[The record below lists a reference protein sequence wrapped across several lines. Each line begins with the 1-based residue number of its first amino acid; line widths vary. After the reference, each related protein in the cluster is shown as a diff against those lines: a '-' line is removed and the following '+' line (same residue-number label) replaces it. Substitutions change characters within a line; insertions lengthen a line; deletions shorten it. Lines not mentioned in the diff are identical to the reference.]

1 MSLKLSYRDKVIF
14 IVVMIILVLVA
25 GFFLFIKPKFE
36 AVDSAKYTLEAKQT
50 EKANI
55 DAKIQTLPTIIESL
69 KESAKTIE
77 EKQKLFL
84 DEGHPYVNETYIRE
98 ILNDLDIEVVS
109 MTTEYTKASDIKGY
123 IVNNKN
129 ILAYKNKMDADL
141 YNELPQEVY
150 DQWNGVAKAGYP
162 VANIGVTTMNVTFKS
177 DIELNDA
184 FDFIDRMA
192 EDEKAVIINTV
203 GSGAEATEGATN
215 TNISATITMYSIF
228 PLNVEK
234 VLEET
239 DEVKP
244 LETTETPAA

>member
-36 AVDSAKYTLEAKQT
+36 AVESAKYTLETKQS
-50 EKANI
+50 EKADI
-55 DAKIQTLPTIIESL
+55 DTKIQTLPTIIESM
-69 KESAKTIE
+69 KEAAKVVE

-98 ILNDLDIEVVS
+98 ILNELNVEVVS
-109 MTTEYTKASDIKGY
+109 MSTEYTSASAIERY
-123 IVNNKN
+123 IVDNKN
-129 ILAYKNKMDADL
+129 ILVYQNKMDADL
-141 YNELPQEVY
+141 YNELSQEEY
-150 DQWNGVAKAGYP
+150 DKWNNVVREAYP
-162 VANIGVTTMNVTFKS
+162 TSIIGVTTMEVAFKS
-177 DIELNDA
+177 DYQLRDA
-184 FDFIDRMA
+184 FAFIDRMA
-192 EDEKAVIINTV
+192 EDEKAVIINTI
-203 GSGAEATEGATN
+203 GSSREESENSDDVDVT
-215 TNISATITMYSIF
+215 ATITMYSVF

-244 LETTETPAA
+244 LEAAAE

>member
-1 MSLKLSYRDKVIF
+1 MNLKLSYRDKVIF

-36 AVDSAKYTLEAKQT
+36 AVDSAKYTLEKKQS
-50 EKANI
+50 EKADI
-55 DAKIQTLPTIIESL
+55 DAKIQTLPSIIEAM
-69 KESAKTIE
+69 KESAKVVE

-98 ILNDLDIEVVS
+98 ILNELNVEVRS
-109 MTTEYTKASDIKGY
+109 METQYTKASNINRY
-123 IVNNKN
+123 IVANKN
-129 ILAYKNKMDADL
+129 ILAYQNKMDADL

-150 DQWNGVAKAGYP
+150 DKWNKVEREKYP
-162 VANIGVTTMNVTFKS
+162 SVTIGVTVMDVAFKS
-177 DIELNDA
+177 DAALRDA
-184 FDFIDRMA
+184 YAFIDRMA

-203 GSGAEATEGATN
+203 GSSKADDGASGEDV
-215 TNISATITMYSIF
+215 NITATITMYSVF

-244 LETTETPAA
+244 LEAAAE

>member
-36 AVDSAKYTLEAKQT
+36 AVESAKYTLETKQS
-50 EKANI
+50 EKAYI
-55 DAKIQTLPTIIESL
+55 DAKIQTLPTIIESM
-69 KESAKTIE
+69 KESAKVVE

-98 ILNDLDIEVVS
+98 ILNELNVEVSS
-109 MTTEYTKASDIKGY
+109 MSTEYTKADAIERY
-123 IVNNKN
+123 IVENEN
-129 ILAYKNKMDADL
+129 ILVYQNKMDADL
-141 YNELPQEVY
+141 YNELSQIEY
-150 DQWNGVAKAGYP
+150 DKWNNVVREAYP
-162 VANIGVTTMNVTFKS
+162 TATIGVTTMNVTFKS
-177 DIELNDA
+177 DYQLRDA
-184 FDFIDRMA
+184 FAFIDRMA

-203 GSGAEATEGATN
+203 GSSREDTENVDGVDIT
-215 TNISATITMYSIF
+215 ATITMYSVF

-244 LETTETPAA
+244 LEAAAE